1 MTRTPE
7 DVSGAAGISPHE
19 GEQTQF
25 RYSRTIDATDSSLP
39 VTKEALGG
47 KGFGLVEMAR
57 LGLSVPPGF
66 ILTTGAWCEYH
77 ASDDRMPS
85 DTDVEITRQLHRLE
99 EKTGKKLGDP
109 INPLFVSARSGGE
122 ASMPGV
128 LETKLNI
135 GINSTTVNALSQEI
149 GEQAARE
156 SYRSLIASFEA
167 AGYALPENP
176 REQLNAAIALVYR
189 SWLSPKATLYREEH
203 HISETA
209 GIAVTVQQMV
219 WGNSVKESA
228 GAGVLL
234 TRDPMKFSDEPVI
247 VFSPHAQGTEVVSD
261 AATAPQVPLS
271 HFSHPRQ
278 EELRRIATLLHE
290 YHRRIPQ
297 DIEFT
302 DDGNSIWILQTRELP
317 LSNLALFRSLVEQ
330 TNDGLTTNE
339 ALRVISAQQLESLLE
354 PALDPQAVTQAI
366 AEGRLIDHG
375 IPVSIGVRSGRIV
388 SSREEALQYPDENVV
403 LASSD
408 FTRDSIDLPKNVT
421 AILVTNGSI
430 GSHIARTATVLA
442 NKQDVVILFGIHLEK
457 LEPGD
462 RVTVDS
468 HSGSVFRGDIPRLV
482 NGSRGALTHDEEI
495 LVRAWLDEY
504 KQNPWRFLVSEDIYE
519 QYRVL
524 AHEAIGSA
532 REQFR
537 SLKAREYAV
546 FNSIIPE
553 KIRMEYATV
562 KPHEEDRIRQLFT
575 TILSDPK
582 YESTIRTCHDPDLPA
597 GGPWA
602 RLTSLSDIDRFF
614 SDPSYSKYG
623 GYKEFLQKDNGELT
637 EFLIGR
643 IPKDKMSPDET
654 LRYQH
659 CAWTLSCTPDEIVL
673 QVRPFSPHIRSHE
686 DESEEGLIS
695 FFVRLEPPD
704 GAHGVQA
711 HVYRT
716 EIGERLQDNLF
727 AHALADYV
735 RDTVLGPWW
744 KTHALPSR
752 MAAIAD
758 AFKDISS
765 APPVF
770 EGQARITPDGSTW
783 CLAYGIKTK

>member
-1 MTRTPE
+1 MTPRPEALDETETSLFETERTQL
-7 DVSGAAGISPHE
+7 H
-19 GEQTQF
+19 
-25 RYSRTIDATDSSLP
+25 YSRAIDATESIIP
-39 VTKEALGG
+39 TTKEALGG
-47 KGFGLVEMAR
+47 KGLGLVEMAQ
-57 LGLSVPPGF
+57 LGLPVPTGF
-66 ILTTGAWCEYH
+66 VLTTGAWCEYH
-77 ASDDRMPS
+77 SFDDRMPS
-85 DTDVEITRQLHRLE
+85 GIDVEITKQLHILE

-109 INPLFVSARSGGE
+109 TSPLIVSVRSG
-122 ASMPGV
+122 AALSMPGV
-128 LETKLNI
+128 LQTVLNV
-135 GINSTTVNALSQEI
+135 GINNTTVHALGQEI
-149 GEQAARE
+149 GEHAARE
-156 SYRSLIASFEA
+156 AYMSLISSFEA
-167 AGYALPENP
+167 VGCTLPENP
-176 REQLNAAIALVYR
+176 REQLNAAIASVYQ
-189 SWLSPKATLYREEH
+189 SFLSPKATLYREEH

-209 GIAVTVQQMV
+209 GTATIVQQMV
-219 WGNSVKESA
+219 WGNSVKEAA

-234 TRDPMKFSDEPVI
+234 TRDPMKFSDEPVV
-247 VFSPHAQGTEVVSD
+247 VFAPHAQGTEVVSD
-261 AATAPQVPLS
+261 AATAQQVPLS
-271 HFSHPRQ
+271 SFSHPRRV
-278 EELRRIATLLHE
+278 ELRRIATLLHE

-302 DDGNSIWILQTRELP
+302 DDGNSIWILQTRDLP

-339 ALRVISAQQLESLLE
+339 ALHVISAQQLESLLE

-375 IPVSIGVRSGRIV
+375 IPVSIGVRTGHIV
-388 SSREEALQYPDENVV
+388 CSREEALQYPNVDV
-403 LASSD
+403 ILASSD
-408 FTRDSIDLPKNVT
+408 FSKDSIDLPTNVT

-462 RVTVDS
+462 RITVDS

-482 NGSRGALTHDEEI
+482 NGSRGALTPDEET
-495 LVRAWLDEY
+495 LVRSWMDEY

-532 REQFR
+532 REQFL

-546 FNSIIPE
+546 FNSLIPK

-562 KPHEEDRIRQLFT
+562 KPHEEGRIRQLLT

-614 SDPSYSKYG
+614 SDSSYSKYG
-623 GYKEFLQKDNGELT
+623 GYKEFLASGNGELT
-637 EFLIGR
+637 ELLIGA
-643 IPKDKMSPDET
+643 IPKGKMSPDET
-654 LRYQH
+654 IRHQH
-659 CAWTLSCTPDEIVL
+659 CAWTLSSTPDEIVL
-673 QVRPFSPHIRSHE
+673 QARPFSPHLRSHE
-686 DESEEGLIS
+686 DEREDRLIS
-695 FFVRLEPPD
+695 FFVRLEPAD
-704 GAHGVQA
+704 GAHDVQA
-711 HVYRT
+711 HAYRT
-716 EIGERLQDNLF
+716 ETGERLRDDLF

-735 RDTVLGPWW
+735 RDTVLGRWW
-744 KTHALPSR
+744 EDHALPAR

-758 AFKDISS
+758 AFKNDSQ